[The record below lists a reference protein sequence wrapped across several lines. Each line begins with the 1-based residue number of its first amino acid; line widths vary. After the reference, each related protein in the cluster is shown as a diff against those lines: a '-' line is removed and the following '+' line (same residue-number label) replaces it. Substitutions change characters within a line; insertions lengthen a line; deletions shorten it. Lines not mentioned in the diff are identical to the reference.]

1 MWRAHALTLAVPPE
15 SGGLDVSEAVCDGVD
30 ADGVVLAVGLGDVV
44 LLLDGGGVA
53 DAVSPAVPPSPH
65 PAARTPTRVTAT
77 AAVRRGR
84 TKAVGREVTP
94 RR

>member
-15 SGGLDVSEAVCDGVD
+15 SGGLDVSEAVCDGVVT
-30 ADGVVLAVGLGDVV
+30 DGVVLAVGLGDVV

-53 DAVSPAVPPSPH
+53 DAVPPAPPPPH
-65 PAARTPTRVTAT
+65 PAARTPTRATAT